1 MEPFVERIYE
11 SWGTEA
17 TEADR
22 IAMLPML
29 TPTEIEQLT
38 QLASPTWD
46 GNVISKSTRD
56 SLVDKR
62 LAARWNGLNFVTQA
76 GMCVLS
82 VLGILGDTSRFG
94 GGLKRAKAK

>member
-11 SWGTEA
+11 SWGTDA

-22 IAMLPML
+22 IAMLPSL
-29 TPTEIEQLT
+29 TATELEQLA
-38 QLASPTWD
+38 QLVCPTYD
-46 GNVISKSTRD
+46 GNVISKATRS

-62 LAARWNGLNFVTQA
+62 LVARWNGLNFVTQA

-82 VLGILGDTSRFG
+82 VLGMLGDTSQFK